1 MFPSKFCLVT
11 VSLLPRPLGNLQVKR
26 VMSCGSWGLVLFILA
41 GTTYAAEYGEP
52 CSKATDCTDPWAPFC
67 HVFFR
72 DDSYLANSM

>member
-1 MFPSKFCLVT
+1 
-11 VSLLPRPLGNLQVKR
+11 
-26 VMSCGSWGLVLFILA
+26 MSCRSWGLVLFILA

-72 DDSYLANSM
+72 DYSYLANSM